1 MDPSKPP
8 SDIGAS
14 SKANS
19 DIEERPKAS
28 SDIGVTTIGS
38 KLSSSIDF
46 AKPDGLKAELESKSG
61 KCDREPRHRSGSV
74 NVKLSS
80 TEPGH
85 PTPVEDAP
93 VDSRLPRKR
102 GKLVHSCGSID
113 NSLPSYS
120 FVSTNSFEHV
130 GDGTC
135 SVKRR
140 TSLFDPEKLKLQA
153 KIEECSRAE
162 RRNSEFPENL
172 DDSFFKYRSTRYKV
186 SCSESENSAR
196 SQAKLQKSQ
205 SFACSNVVAPRAR
218 QWTKMRSLSGS
229 QDICNQSSFKCQSR
243 LVKMQT
249 LVNLDNIETNIENIP
264 ECAVLDSGFNS
275 KKVHANNYICPSEDK
290 HQARA
295 LKHSSSFQVGCKL
308 RETRIVNTFEKPK
321 LLSSRSFSA
330 GNRVSES
337 GRQPRL
343 GNVSTTK
350 CYDGSISCSI
360 DGDTVQFE
368 NSMIGNRRS
377 NLSPPP
383 LSNLQI
389 FAISTKPLDI
399 PVTTIDTVP
408 SDVDKL
414 PSLPIIQH
422 SECRLESEKK
432 LSILEPPPPG
442 LVSREEST
450 ENWNRFLVQ
459 LNSILES
466 RAGEFV

>member
-46 AKPDGLKAELESKSG
+46 AKPDCSKTELESNSG

-80 TEPGH
+80 TESGH
-85 PTPVEDAP
+85 PASVEDAP

-113 NSLPSYS
+113 DELLSYS

-130 GDGTC
+130 GDETY

-153 KIEECSRAE
+153 KIEECRAE
-162 RRNSEFPENL
+162 RRNSEFS

-186 SCSESENSAR
+186 SSLESEDNSVR
-196 SQAKLQKSQ
+196 SRAKLQKSQ
-205 SFACSNVVAPRAR
+205 SFACSNIIAPRAR
-218 QWTKMRSLSGS
+218 QWAKIRSLSGS

-249 LVNLDNIETNIENIP
+249 LVNLDNIETNIKNIS
-264 ECAVLDSGFNS
+264 ECAVLDSELNS
-275 KKVHANNYICPSEDK
+275 KKVHVNNYTSGDK
-290 HQARA
+290 CQASRA
-295 LKHSSSFQVGCKL
+295 LKHSSSFQIGCKL

-321 LLSSRSFSA
+321 LWGSRSFCA

-337 GRQPRL
+337 SRQPKL
-343 GNVSTTK
+343 GNISTTK
-350 CYDGSISCSI
+350 CYDGSISSSI
-360 DGDTVQFE
+360 DGETVQFE

-414 PSLPIIQH
+414 PSLPIIH
-422 SECRLESEKK
+422 SECRLEPEKK

>member
-1 MDPSKPP
+1 M
-8 SDIGAS
+8 
-14 SKANS
+14 
-19 DIEERPKAS
+19 
-28 SDIGVTTIGS
+28 
-38 KLSSSIDF
+38 
-46 AKPDGLKAELESKSG
+46 
-61 KCDREPRHRSGSV
+61 
-74 NVKLSS
+74 
-80 TEPGH
+80 
-85 PTPVEDAP
+85 
-93 VDSRLPRKR
+93 
-102 GKLVHSCGSID
+102 
-113 NSLPSYS
+113 
-120 FVSTNSFEHV
+120 
-130 GDGTC
+130 
-135 SVKRR
+135 KRR

-153 KIEECSRAE
+153 KIEECKAE
-162 RRNSEFPENL
+162 RRNSELSENL

-186 SCSESENSAR
+186 SSSESEVNSVR
-196 SQAKLQKSQ
+196 SRAKLQKSQ
-205 SFACSNVVAPRAR
+205 SFACSNIVAPRAR
-218 QWTKMRSLSGS
+218 QWAKVRSLSGS

-249 LVNLDNIETNIENIP
+249 LVNLDNIETNIKNVP
-264 ECAVLDSGFNS
+264 ECAVLDSELNS
-275 KKVHANNYICPSEDK
+275 KKLHVNNYTSGDK
-290 HQARA
+290 CEARA

-321 LLSSRSFSA
+321 LLGSRSFCA
-330 GNRVSES
+330 RNRVSES
-337 GRQPRL
+337 SRQPRL

-350 CYDGSISCSI
+350 CYDGSISSSV